1 MKNFS
6 SLKIKL
12 PSISPKKSPK
22 RSFQFPT
29 AGMRPGTGTWK
40 NLNRDAKIIYIKFVT
55 TKHMIIWLKSKPS
68 FSNYSFATR
77 LKKCARQ
84 VNYLK
89 NECLKFFILDG
100 APLIGIWEAFWIELN
115 FMIYL
120 DSNFR
125 TQYSL

>member
-29 AGMRPGTGTWK
+29 AGTWK
-40 NLNRDAKIIYIKFVT
+40 NLNRDAIIMYIKFVT

-77 LKKCARQ
+77 RNKKKCARQ